1 MSTNGTIAKAGV
13 VVVVG
18 TLAAVLG
25 ACTPPTGSTGG
36 RVDPTRTT
44 RAEAGSAQV
53 LPASLFEFSDKVAQ
67 QLAADM
73 KQVPALNGEFRQT
86 VVFGNLVNKTG
97 VVPTSDFEAF
107 RTRVRGSLMQSQ
119 NVLKNVRFV
128 ENKANVDANIRRETG
143 RSADLLGEGRRNER
157 AELDPANT
165 YFLDGEMYR
174 VDRGQ
179 ASVNLYM
186 LSYTLTNMASGE
198 IIWQNAPYEVKQV
211 R

>member
-1 MSTNGTIAKAGV
+1 MRTATSLVVLAGL
-13 VVVVG
+13 G
-18 TLAAVLG
+18 LSSLVLTG
-25 ACTPPTGSTGG
+25 CTPPQGFTGG

-73 KQVPALNGEFRQT
+73 KTVPALNTEFRQT

-107 RTRVRGSLMQSQ
+107 RTRIRGSLMQSQ

-128 ENKANVDANIRRETG
+128 ENKAAADANIRRETG
-143 RSADLLGEGRRNER
+143 RSTDLLGEGRRTER

-179 ASVNLYM
+179 SAVNLYM
-186 LSYTLTNMASGE
+186 LSYTLTNMATGE
-198 IIWQNAPYEVKQV
+198 IIWQNAPYEVKQA

>member
-1 MSTNGTIAKAGV
+1 
-13 VVVVG
+13 
-18 TLAAVLG
+18 
-25 ACTPPTGSTGG
+25 
-36 RVDPTRTT
+36 
-44 RAEAGSAQV
+44 V

-73 KQVPALNGEFRQT
+73 KTVPALNTEFRQT

-107 RTRVRGSLMQSQ
+107 RTRIRGSLMQSQ

-128 ENKANVDANIRRETG
+128 ENKAGVDANIRRETG
-143 RSADLLGEGRRNER
+143 RSTDLLGEGRRTER

-179 ASVNLYM
+179 SSVNLYM
-186 LSYTLTNMASGE
+186 LSYTLTNMATGE
-198 IIWQNAPYEVKQV
+198 IIWQNAPYEVKQA